1 MRVCLVT
8 ILACDAVRASRYHHS
23 VACRRVRCLPTLTA
37 MVYVRWPFV
46 FCRDVDVPWRDGL
59 ALLCKTSGVGDFAG
73 SSAISNLST
82 VPRSRA
88 ASRRTP
94 PTRAPPTRVA
104 LSLRSCDDLALCL
117 VPCTVTASSL
127 LNNACRPLSVC
138 VFQWQAVPVSHT
150 ACADGGFVPPPP
162 PWRTRALP
170 RAHLA
175 LRHNNTKRH
184 TRDWPHP
191 RRRRGAV
198 G

>member
-1 MRVCLVT
+1 MSVCLVT
-8 ILACDAVRASRYHHS
+8 ILACDAVRASRDLPS
-23 VACRRVRCLPTLTA
+23 VACRRAGCLPTLTVT
-37 MVYVRWPFV
+37 VYVRWPFV

-59 ALLCKTSGVGDFAG
+59 ASLCKTSGVGDVAG
-73 SSAISNLST
+73 SSAISNPST

-94 PTRAPPTRVA
+94 PTRAPRPA
-104 LSLRSCDDLALCL
+104 LRSPSVVVTALPLYL

-150 ACADGGFVPPPP
+150 ACADGGFVPLPPP
-162 PWRTRALP
+162 RRTRALA

-175 LRHNNTKRH
+175 LGHNNTKRH